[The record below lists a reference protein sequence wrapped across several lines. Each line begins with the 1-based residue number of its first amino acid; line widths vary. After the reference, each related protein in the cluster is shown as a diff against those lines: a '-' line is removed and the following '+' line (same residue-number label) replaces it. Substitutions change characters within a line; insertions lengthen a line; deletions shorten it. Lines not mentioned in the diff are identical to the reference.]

1 MIMVLVGIDMIV
13 DVTLKIAFSY
23 KLSKYVSFLPRL
35 LSHCL
40 QGRVVGGDKKTAF
53 KLHVK
58 ARVAISLNLLKNR
71 KTDLKRQINS

>member
-1 MIMVLVGIDMIV
+1 MIMVLIGIDMIV

-23 KLSKYVSFLPRL
+23 KLSKYVSFLPGP

-40 QGRVVGGDKKTAF
+40 QGRGEGDKKTAF
-53 KLHVK
+53 ELHVK
-58 ARVAISLNLLKNR
+58 ARGAISLNLLKNR